1 MGRLPC
7 PALLPSTRGGPSRR
21 GPPPNDQ
28 TRASSKPCA
37 AAPRVYPRRKGVTD
51 CSVEESPGAAACGT
65 VRAAGRYAC
74 GSFRGQGDRPAALS
88 RLPAD
93 RQIQAGRRTGAIDNG
108 ATLASGVWP
117 SFSALTPPQSSA
129 RLPHEGRPLLRRLR
143 DGGEPASASQSSYK
157 GISLLEVSQLARH
170 EPEVI
175 AKRYGRLTTTRSTG
189 TQGLAQRGAEV
200 GARS

>member
-1 MGRLPC
+1 MPSGR
-7 PALLPSTRGGPSRR
+7 PSPSSRPSAHESGRAPSR
-21 GPPPNDQ
+21 PF
-28 TRASSKPCA
+28 A
-37 AAPRVYPRRKGVTD
+37 A
-51 CSVEESPGAAACGT
+51 
-65 VRAAGRYAC
+65 
-74 GSFRGQGDRPAALS
+74 
-88 RLPAD
+88 
-93 RQIQAGRRTGAIDNG
+93 RTGTIDTG
-108 ATLASGVWP
+108 ATLAKGVRP
-117 SFSALTPPQSSA
+117 SLSALTPPQSSA